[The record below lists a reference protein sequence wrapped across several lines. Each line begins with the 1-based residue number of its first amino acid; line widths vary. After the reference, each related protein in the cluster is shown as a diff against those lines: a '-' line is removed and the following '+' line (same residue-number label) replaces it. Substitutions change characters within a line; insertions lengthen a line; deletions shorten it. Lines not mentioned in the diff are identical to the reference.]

1 MTGRKNTNN
10 KRKTKTSK
18 LSKEQNLI
26 YLGICLFL
34 LSLFLFTFLVFKN
47 TGIVGVF
54 IESFLRGAFGFYG
67 KIFPFVML
75 LISFVLLFRKLR
87 ENKWIYISHII
98 IISLLVMISLDTY
111 YVTLDPFKEHLNNA
125 LSAANRFKGGGYIG
139 AIFSHPIRQLLG
151 DIGLYILVAFSFLSI
166 LFSILKVKKVDLIEG
181 TETCVNKL
189 EEKITSGYNSM
200 KNKRIIMNPDVAL
213 KDAKRNDDLKSSDIN
228 SNKDDNIEFI
238 DFKEDVDKTPD
249 INTYNDNIDS
259 LDTTENVD
267 DVTQIDDFSKSD
279 NYSKNKV
286 EEKSDANIS
295 KEITDLEEKN
305 EKEIVKKYVF
315 PPIDLLKNSKKIK
328 KINTNLLNEKAKTIE
343 KTLASFGIEATVESI
358 NRGPT
363 VTVYELKPAIGVKI
377 SRIVNLQDDLC
388 LALESKDIRIV
399 APIPGK
405 SRVGIETPNDE
416 KDILSLKE
424 MLVSDEFKNSKDN
437 TSVALGKDIEGKN
450 IITRIS
456 DMPHLL
462 IAGATGSGKSVCINS
477 IILSILYKSE
487 PKDVKLLLIDPKVVE
502 LSVYNGIP
510 HLLIPVVTDA
520 KKASGALQ
528 WAVTE
533 MEKRYALFAKNN
545 VRDINGYNEKASMD
559 QSMDK
564 LKEIVIIIDE
574 LADLMLVSGKEV
586 EESIARLAQM
596 ARAAGMYIIVATQR
610 PSVDVITGTI
620 KANIPSRISFS
631 VSSQVD
637 SRTILDMSGAEKL
650 LGKGDM
656 LFLHRSQSNPVRLQ
670 GPFVSD
676 KEIEEVV
683 KFIKEN
689 NGTHE
694 YSETIQEE
702 IKSSNSPQNNIDDFE
717 DDLFEDAV
725 LLVVK
730 DNQGSISYLQRK
742 LRIGYSR
749 AARMIDKMEDMG
761 IVGPNEGSKPRSV
774 LVSLNE
780 LDEVLNKDG
789 SENV

>member
-1 MTGRKNTNN
+1 MTSRRST
-10 KRKTKTSK
+10 KTKRTTKSNK

-47 TGIVGVF
+47 TGILGVF
-54 IESFLRGAFGFYG
+54 IDSFLRGAFGFYG
-67 KIFPFVML
+67 KL
-75 LISFVLLFRKLR
+75 LPLVILVISFVLLFRKLR
-87 ENKWIYISHII
+87 ENKWLYISHII
-98 IISLLVMISLDTY
+98 IVSLLIMITLDTY

-139 AIFSHPIRQLLG
+139 AVLSHPIRQLLG
-151 DIGLYILVAFSFLSI
+151 DIGSYILVAFSFLSI
-166 LFSILKVKKVDLIEG
+166 LFSMLKVKKVDLIEG

-189 EEKITSGYNSM
+189 EEKITTGYNNM
-200 KNKRIIMNPDVAL
+200 KNKRAIINPDVAL
-213 KDAKRNDDLKSSDIN
+213 RDSKRTINTNVVDNNDKSNDDSED
-228 SNKDDNIEFI
+228 FI
-238 DFKEDVDKTPD
+238 DFNVDNDRSPD
-249 INTYNDNIDS
+249 INTYNDNINF
-259 LDTTENVD
+259 TENEINKD
-267 DVTQIDDFSKSD
+267 ESKSAT
-279 NYSKNKV
+279 NSNN
-286 EEKSDANIS
+286 ELSNS
-295 KEITDLEEKN
+295 KESIAYELSKSEDIAKAE
-305 EKEIVKKYVF
+305 KKYIF

-343 KTLASFGIEATVESI
+343 KTLASFGIEASVESI

-363 VTVYELKPAIGVKI
+363 VTVYELKPAVGVKI

-424 MLVSDEFKNSKDN
+424 MLVSDEFKDSKDK

-477 IILSILYKSE
+477 IILSILFKSE

-545 VRDINGYNEKASMD
+545 VRDINGFNEKASLD
-559 QSMDK
+559 ESMDK
-564 LKEIVIIIDE
+564 LKEIIIIIDE

-676 KEIEEVV
+676 HEIEEVV

-689 NGTHE
+689 NEIHE
-694 YSETIQEE
+694 YNETIQEE
-702 IKSSNSPQNNIDDFE
+702 IKSTNNPQNTVDDFE

-749 AARMIDKMEDMG
+749 AARMIDQMEEMG

-789 SENV
+789 KEKV

>member
-1 MTGRKNTNN
+1 MTSRRRNNNNNRKI
-10 KRKTKTSK
+10 KSKK
-18 LSKEQNLI
+18 LSREQNLI

-34 LSLFLFTFLVFKN
+34 LSLFLFTFQVFKD

-54 IESFLRGAFGFYG
+54 IDSFLRGAFGFYG
-67 KIFPFVML
+67 KFLPFVIL
-75 LISFVLLFRKLR
+75 FISFVLLFRKLR
-87 ENKWIYISHII
+87 ENKWIYISHTI
-98 IISLLVMISLDTY
+98 IISLLLMIIFDTY
-111 YVTLDPFKEHLNNA
+111 YVTLDPFKEHLSNV

-151 DIGLYILVAFSFLSI
+151 DIGSYILVAFSFLSI
-166 LFSILKVKKVDLIEG
+166 LFSMLKVKKVDLIEG
-181 TETCVNKL
+181 TETCVNKI
-189 EEKITSGYNSM
+189 EEKITTGYNNM
-200 KNKRIIMNPDVAL
+200 KNRRAIINPDVAL
-213 KDAKRNDDLKSSDIN
+213 KDSSKSKPKIDDLENNLKNNDNDD
-228 SNKDDNIEFI
+228 DDFI
-238 DFKEDVDKTPD
+238 DFKEDEVRTPD
-249 INTYNDNIDS
+249 INTY
-259 LDTTENVD
+259 T
-267 DVTQIDDFSKSD
+267 DDFNDVVKD
-279 NYSKNKV
+279 NSVDSENL
-286 EEKSDANIS
+286 
-295 KEITDLEEKN
+295 KESIKDVEKN
-305 EKEIVKKYVF
+305 NDTNSDVEINDEISNFEKQNEVEKKYVF
-315 PPIDLLKNSKKIK
+315 PPIELLKNSKKVK

-343 KTLASFGIEATVESI
+343 KTLASFGIEVTVESI

-363 VTVYELKPAIGVKI
+363 VTIYELKPAVGVKI

-424 MLVSDEFKNSKDN
+424 MIVSDEFKNSKDK

-477 IILSILYKSE
+477 IILSILFKSE

-528 WAVTE
+528 WAVAE
-533 MEKRYALFAKNN
+533 MEKRYALFAKSN
-545 VRDINGYNEKASMD
+545 VRDINGFNEKASMD
-559 QSMDK
+559 ESMEK
-564 LKEIVIIIDE
+564 LKEIIIIIDE

-676 KEIEEVV
+676 HEIEEVV
-683 KFIKEN
+683 NFIKEN
-689 NGTHE
+689 NGVHE
-694 YSETIQEE
+694 YNESIQEE
-702 IKSSNSPQNNIDDFE
+702 IKSSNNSQNTTDDFE
-717 DDLFEDAV
+717 DELFEDAV

-749 AARMIDKMEDMG
+749 AARMIDRMEDMG

-780 LDEVLNKDG
+780 LDEVLNKDDK
-789 SENV
+789 EKI